1 MMLKAKRPVNT
12 GDHIPYVITQA
23 IGNDGEPSKKNV
35 KTGASE
41 RARHPEEILRSNGV
55 LKPDIE
61 WYLSQQILPPISRLC
76 ESIDGTSQAMIADKL
91 GLDLSI

>member
-41 RARHPEEILRSNGV
+41 RARHPE
-55 LKPDIE
+55 
-61 WYLSQQILPPISRLC
+61 
-76 ESIDGTSQAMIADKL
+76 
-91 GLDLSI
+91 

>member
-1 MMLKAKRPVNT
+1 MMLKAKRRVNT

-41 RARHPEEILRSNGV
+41 RVRHPEEILRSNGV
-55 LKPDIE
+55 LKPDI
-61 WYLSQQILPPISRLC
+61 
-76 ESIDGTSQAMIADKL
+76 
-91 GLDLSI
+91 